1 MAKKSTHPKDHASMV
16 PRQLELRV
24 MSDVGGRKT
33 SPKMKDVGS
42 RDTNGDVGT
51 STQDEAVY
59 RSIAQ
64 MYFT

>member
-1 MAKKSTHPKDHASMV
+1 MV

-24 MSDVGGRKT
+24 MSDVGGKKT
-33 SPKMKDVGS
+33 SPKMKDVES
-42 RDTNGDVGT
+42 RDTGDVGT